1 MIDINDTL
9 SQRAKTHGDY
19 EDHALYTQQ
28 IKEIIRNSV
37 SYKRLSTD
45 QIETLDMI
53 SHKIGRILAGDP
65 DFFDHWHDIA
75 GYATLSANLCSDAPG
90 KPDAKKEVNEPE
102 EEPNTGRF
110 QVKYDDDT
118 NTYYVDDTKTG
129 VIIATRYVYSL
140 NAYRMAD
147 KLNAK

>member
-1 MIDINDTL
+1 MTDINDTL
-9 SQRAKTHGDY
+9 NQRGKTHGDY

-53 SHKIGRILAGDP
+53 SHKIGRILAGNP

-102 EEPNTGRF
+102 KEPNTERF
-110 QVKYDDDT
+110 EVKYNDDT
-118 NTYYVDDTKTG
+118 NTYYIDDTKTG
-129 VIIATRYVYSL
+129 VIVATGYTYYAFAQQFADNL
-140 NAYRMAD
+140 NG
-147 KLNAK
+147 